1 MAYWTVPP
9 EWTGE
14 TCVILGGGPSLLG
27 FDARCLEGMRVI
39 AINESYRLWPA
50 SDVLY
55 WADRKWWTR
64 RKDEVSAVFQGR
76 YIVTVDPKVQDSGV
90 KQLRNTGV
98 EGFDP
103 DPGALRTGA
112 NSGYQAIHLAAHF
125 GARRIILLGYDMRCS
140 GGRTHWHEGHPT
152 SQVHALQTTLTKCFL
167 PKFWG
172 LVEPLRERG
181 VEVIISDYQRVPDT
195 PLTWVMQDWPARQL
209 DSVLAE
215 ERELVA

>member
-1 MAYWTVPP
+1 MAYWVVPP
-9 EWTGE
+9 EWVGE
-14 TCVILGGGPSLLG
+14 TCVILAGGPSLEG
-27 FDARCLEGMRVI
+27 FDAHCLASLRVI
-39 AINESYRLWPA
+39 AINESYRLWPS

-55 WADRKWWTR
+55 WADIKWWNR
-64 RKDEVSAVFQGR
+64 RCQDVAYTFSGR
-76 YIVTVDPKVQDSGV
+76 YIVTVAEKVNGPV

-112 NSGYQAIHLAAHF
+112 NSGYQAIHLAVHF
-125 GARRIILLGYDMRCS
+125 GAKRIILLGYDMQVDRA
-140 GGRTHWHEGHPT
+140 RTHWHEGHPGQQP
-152 SQVHALQTTLTKCFL
+152 SSLQATLTQTFL
-167 PKFWG
+167 PKFQG

-181 VEVIISDYQRVPDT
+181 IEVIISDYRRVPDT
-195 PLTWVMQDWPARQL
+195 PLTWAMQDWPARTL